1 MTRTLSIA
9 ALILL
14 AATSFTFAI
23 SDNGYETR
31 EVRKNTFT
39 NTKKVETTLNVQC
52 IQNAVEKRDS
62 AIIVAHGAFNTSIVN
77 ALTVRKDA
85 LKAAWAKPTRQE
97 RTSGRKAAYD
107 VFRTSQKSAHETLR
121 SVRKTSWSTF
131 DTDMKACG
139 VSKEAHGERA
149 SEVKEPT
156 SSL

>member
-9 ALILL
+9 ALILVVT
-14 AATSFTFAI
+14 TSFAFAE
-23 SDNGYETR
+23 SREN
-31 EVRKNTFT
+31 EVRRNSASSTPAA
-39 NTKKVETTLNVQC
+39 TLNVSC

-62 AIIVAHGAFNTSIVN
+62 AIIVAHGTFNTSIVN
-77 ALTVRKDA
+77 ALTARKDA

-107 VFRTSQKSAHETLR
+107 AFKVSQKSAHEALR
-121 SVRKTSWSTF
+121 SVRKSSWSTF

-139 VSKEAHGERA
+139 VNKEAHGERA